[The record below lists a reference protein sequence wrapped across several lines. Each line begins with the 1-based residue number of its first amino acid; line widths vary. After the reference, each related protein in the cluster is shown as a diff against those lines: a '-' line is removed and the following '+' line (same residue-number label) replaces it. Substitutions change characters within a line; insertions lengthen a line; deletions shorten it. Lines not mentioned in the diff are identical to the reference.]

1 MIQQHESASAPDSL
15 ARDGLIGRDA
25 FLASMRRAAT
35 GVTVVATDGA
45 AGRHGCTV
53 SAMSSVSA
61 DPPSLLV
68 CVHQKS
74 PVAQAIM
81 ENGVFSVSVLGS
93 DHRQVSEVFAGR
105 VRTEI
110 GSKFA
115 CGLWGRLATGAPV
128 LADAP
133 AAFDCQVAETLSIG
147 SHIVVVGKVVATRAD
162 LGDDQPLVYA
172 NQTYCALGAT
182 C

>member
-1 MIQQHESASAPDSL
+1 MAE
-15 ARDGLIGRDA
+15 DGAEIVAGRDA
-25 FLASMRRAAT
+25 FLAAMRRAASC
-35 GVTVVATDGA
+35 VTVVATDGG

-61 DPPSLLV
+61 DPPTLLV
-68 CVHQKS
+68 CIHRES
-74 PVAQAIM
+74 AVAGAIRA
-81 ENGVFSVSVLGS
+81 NGVFSVSLLGS
-93 DHRQVSEVFAGR
+93 AHRQVSEVFAGR

-115 CGLWGRLATGAPV
+115 CGLWGRLKTGAPV

-133 AAFDCQVAETLSIG
+133 AAFDCRLADTLEVG
-147 SHIVVVGKVVATRAD
+147 SHLVAVGRVVATRAD
-162 LGDDQPLVYA
+162 PAAASPLVYS
-172 NQTYCALGAT
+172 NQAYHALGAA

>member
-1 MIQQHESASAPDSL
+1 MKTMQEHELSL
-15 ARDGLIGRDA
+15 DRDA
-25 FLASMRRAAT
+25 FLAAMRRAAT
-35 GVTVVATDGA
+35 GVTVVATDGV
-45 AGRHGCTV
+45 AGREGCTV

-68 CVHQKS
+68 CVHRQS
-74 PVAQAIM
+74 PVAAAIVA
-81 ENGVFSVSVLGS
+81 NRVFSVSLLGS

-105 VRTEI
+105 VLTEI

-115 CGLWGRLATGAPV
+115 CGLWGRLRTGAPV

-133 AAFDCQVAETLSIG
+133 ASFDCRVAETVAVG
-147 SHIVVVGKVVATRAD
+147 SHLVVIGQVVATRAD
-162 LGDDQPLVYA
+162 PDGDAPLVYA
-172 NQTYCALGAT
+172 DQCYRALGAA

>member
-1 MIQQHESASAPDSL
+1 MQQETLPLD
-15 ARDGLIGRDA
+15 RDA
-25 FLASMRRAAT
+25 FLQAMRRAAT
-35 GVTVVATDGA
+35 GVTVVATDGP

-74 PVAQAIM
+74 PVAQAIAA
-81 ENGVFSVSVLGS
+81 NGVFSVSLLGA

-110 GSKFA
+110 GCKFA
-115 CGLWGRLATGAPV
+115 CGLWGRLRTGAPV

-133 AAFDCQVAETLSIG
+133 AAFDCQVAETVAVG
-147 SHIVVVGKVVATRAD
+147 SHIVVIGRVVATRTDAAT
-162 LGDDQPLVYA
+162 DQPLVYA
-172 NQTYCALGAT
+172 NQSYRALGAA